1 MEKLKFEY
9 LISKRVFNQKIN
21 DDLFKIV
28 YNSMIPIESTVED
41 FSKVILKPDAHSWC
55 GGVFS
60 GPIKNENW
68 IKSSIIGMDFDKGR
82 ITLKEVYSKFKE
94 FDIIPNLHY
103 DTFSSSEH
111 AHKFRIVL
119 FFDIPITCIKTYAKI
134 MRTLE
139 KLFYTDPNCKNPS
152 RIFYGGT
159 NINVTNL
166 NPLSL
171 ENFIQF
177 IDINTIARDNNLT
190 RSTIDTTSIDAN
202 FCNSLYNDNKNVHF
216 LATHNKLNCT
226 SMAGEQVID
235 WDQACEKIKI
245 LNDFNSGEWLYH
257 QELFGLATNLMYMR
271 GGLKKMKSIMNNFN
285 KSGKTKY
292 SKNNFAILPYV
303 KHKEYNPIP
312 VHRFSCRP
320 EDLDI
325 HDIITEVR
333 NIRGRI
339 EIVKRIENI
348 SLKEAEEKMI
358 SKFNEV
364 ISNEES
370 CKTYIFSLPTAIG
383 KTRLLENV
391 ENCIVAL
398 PTNHLKNEIKGRMNV
413 NYTYSPD
420 TIQFKDPF
428 LNKKIEYFYQI
439 GLPKKS
445 MKTIRNVA
453 EGKYPSSKGDV
464 QLALDYCSQLKLC
477 DNPHITVLSTHK
489 RIINSDHLLHKTVI
503 FDEDPLNTLVEIKT
517 TSIKDIAGVQ
527 YFYKPLKSVTDHLA
541 SLKEGIYETPL
552 FNIDQDDLFKF
563 IDDKRILETNVF
575 DFLNSKFFIK
585 HEDSIHYIMKKELPK
600 NAKNIILSATI
611 PIEFYKRLYPNI
623 EFESIDIR
631 NVEQVGKVIQ
641 YTGRSCSRSGLER
654 YGQIISEEVG
664 DKKVITFQKF
674 KGLFKNPIQDIH
686 FGNCSGYDYL
696 SGKDL
701 TVIGTPHRNNIEYFL
716 LAKLMGVKF
725 DYFKSPFRYQKI
737 VYNGF
742 KFMFNTFDN
751 EELRNIQ
758 IHLIESDLIQAVGR
772 ARTLRNE
779 CIAEVYSGLP
789 LSIADEFIIK
799 KNLHNH

>member
-1 MEKLKFEY
+1 MEEKTFKY
-9 LISKRVFNQKIN
+9 SVSKRIFNKKLEDGQ
-21 DDLFKIV
+21 FKTI
-28 YNSMIPIESTVED
+28 YNSMIPIKSTIED
-41 FSKVILKPDAHSWC
+41 FSKLILKPNAHSWC

-60 GPIKNENW
+60 GVIKDDNW
-68 IKSSIIGMDFDKGR
+68 IESSIIGMDFDKGE
-82 ITLKEVYSKFKE
+82 ITLEEVYLKFRD

-103 DTFSSSEH
+103 DTFSSSEQLY
-111 AHKFRIVL
+111 KFRVVL
-119 FFDIPITCIKTYAKI
+119 FFDSPITCIKMYTKI

-139 KLFYTDPNCKNPS
+139 KLFSTDPSCKNPS

-159 NINVTNL
+159 NVHITNKI
-166 NPLSL
+166 PLSL
-171 ENFIQF
+171 EYFIQF

-202 FCNSLYNDNKNVHF
+202 FCKPLYNDNKNVHF
-216 LATHNKLNCT
+216 LASHNKLNCT
-226 SMAGEQVID
+226 SIAGEKVIN

-245 LNDFNSGEWLYH
+245 LNDFNSGKWLYH
-257 QELFGLATNLMYMR
+257 QELLGLATNLMYVR
-271 GGLKKMKSIMNNFN
+271 GGLKKMKSIMNKFN
-285 KSGKTKY
+285 KSGETDY

-303 KHKEYNPIP
+303 KLKRYNPIP
-312 VHRFSCRP
+312 VHRFSSHQ
-320 EDLDI
+320 EDQEI

-333 NIRGRI
+333 NIRGHI
-339 EIVKRIENI
+339 EVITPVQNI

-358 SKFNEV
+358 SKFNEA
-364 ISNEES
+364 ISSEETN
-370 CKTYIFSLPTAIG
+370 KTYIFSLPTAIG

-391 ENCIVAL
+391 EKCIIAL
-398 PTNHLKNEIKGRMNV
+398 PTNHLKNEIKERMNV
-413 NYTYSPD
+413 ASTYSPD

-453 EGKYPSSKGDV
+453 EGKYPSNKEDV
-464 QLALDYCSQLKLC
+464 QLAIDYCSQLDLC
-477 DNPHITVLSTHK
+477 DNPDITVLSTHK
-489 RIINSDHLLHKTVI
+489 RIINSDNILHKTVI

-527 YFYKPLKSVTDHLA
+527 YFYTPLKSVTDHLLG
-541 SLKEGIYETPL
+541 LKEGIYETPL
-552 FNIDQDDLFKF
+552 FNIDEDDLFKF

-600 NAKNIILSATI
+600 YTKNIILSATI
-611 PIEFYKRLYPNI
+611 PIEFYKKLYPNI
-623 EFESIDIR
+623 EFESIDIK

-641 YTGRSCSRSGLER
+641 YTRRSCSRSGLER
-654 YGQIISEEVG
+654 YGQSISGEVG
-664 DKKVITFQKF
+664 DKTVITFQKL
-674 KGLFKNPIQDIH
+674 KGLFKNPTQDIH

-701 TVIGTPHRNNIEYFL
+701 TVVGTPHRNNIEYFL

-725 DYFKSPFRYQKI
+725 DYFNSPFRYQKI
-737 VYNGF
+737 EYNGF
-742 KFMFNTFDN
+742 KFMLNTFDN
-751 EELRNIQ
+751 EDLRKIQ
-758 IHLIESDLIQAVGR
+758 LPLIESDLIQAVGR

-799 KNLHNH
+799 KKSA

>member
-1 MEKLKFEY
+1 MEEKTFKY
-9 LISKRVFNQKIN
+9 SVSKRIFNKKLEDGQ
-21 DDLFKIV
+21 FKTI
-28 YNSMIPIESTVED
+28 YNSMIPIKSTIED
-41 FSKVILKPDAHSWC
+41 FSKLILKPNAHSWC

-60 GPIKNENW
+60 GVIKDDNW
-68 IKSSIIGMDFDKGR
+68 IESSIIGMDFDKGE
-82 ITLKEVYSKFKE
+82 ITLEEVYLKFRD

-103 DTFSSSEH
+103 DTFSSSEQLY
-111 AHKFRIVL
+111 KFRVVL
-119 FFDIPITCIKTYAKI
+119 FFDSPITCIKMYTKI

-139 KLFYTDPNCKNPS
+139 KLFSTDPSCKNPS

-159 NINVTNL
+159 NVHITNKI
-166 NPLSL
+166 PLSL
-171 ENFIQF
+171 EYFIQF

-202 FCNSLYNDNKNVHF
+202 FCKPLYNDNKNVHF
-216 LATHNKLNCT
+216 LASHNKLNCT
-226 SMAGEQVID
+226 SIAGEKVIN

-245 LNDFNSGEWLYH
+245 LNDFNSGKWLYH
-257 QELFGLATNLMYMR
+257 QELLGLATNLMYVR
-271 GGLKKMKSIMNNFN
+271 GGLKKMKSIMNKFN
-285 KSGKTKY
+285 KSGETDY

-303 KHKEYNPIP
+303 KLKGYNPIP
-312 VHRFSCRP
+312 VHRFSSHQ
-320 EDLDI
+320 EDQEI

-333 NIRGRI
+333 NIRGHI
-339 EIVKRIENI
+339 EVITPVQNI

-358 SKFNEV
+358 SKFNEA
-364 ISNEES
+364 ISSEETN
-370 CKTYIFSLPTAIG
+370 KTYIFSLPTAIG

-391 ENCIVAL
+391 EKCIIAL
-398 PTNHLKNEIKGRMNV
+398 PTNHLKNEIKERMNV
-413 NYTYSPD
+413 ASTYSPD

-453 EGKYPSSKGDV
+453 EGKYPSNKEDV
-464 QLALDYCSQLKLC
+464 QLAIDYCSQLDLC
-477 DNPHITVLSTHK
+477 DNPDITVLSTHK
-489 RIINSDHLLHKTVI
+489 RIINSDNILHKTVI

-527 YFYKPLKSVTDHLA
+527 YFYTPLKSVTDHLLG
-541 SLKEGIYETPL
+541 LKEGIYETPL
-552 FNIDQDDLFKF
+552 FNIDEDDLFKF

-600 NAKNIILSATI
+600 YTKNIILSATI
-611 PIEFYKRLYPNI
+611 PIEFYKKLYPNI
-623 EFESIDIR
+623 EFESIDIK

-641 YTGRSCSRSGLER
+641 YTRRSCSRSGLER
-654 YGQIISEEVG
+654 YGQSISGEVG
-664 DKKVITFQKF
+664 DKTVITFQKL
-674 KGLFKNPIQDIH
+674 KGLFKNPTQDIH

-701 TVIGTPHRNNIEYFL
+701 TVVGTPHRNNIEYFL

-725 DYFKSPFRYQKI
+725 DYFNSPFRYQKI
-737 VYNGF
+737 EYNGF
-742 KFMFNTFDN
+742 KFMLNTFDN
-751 EELRNIQ
+751 EDLRKIQ
-758 IHLIESDLIQAVGR
+758 LPLIESDLIQAVGR

-799 KNLHNH
+799 KKSA